1 MVVLNRKLLVVLG
14 VFALAF
20 SPLAPS
26 DAFAK
31 CAPAYAKVSDKLKT
45 VTNKDRT
52 FLPAT
57 TIAGPLNKRMEAFA
71 KLYPDNV
78 TFVENVTFKQNR
90 KSGKKK
96 MMMISLAGLTATK
109 KEALRKDFLKYFSD
123 GTISFPLGESGGH
136 LYTRLGAKTKDF
148 ISSVSTNN
156 YRLPSGERLETVM
169 ELTPDEFKRTQ
180 TYVKNAAK
188 HQDETL
194 GGFSY
199 DGVKGKTEGKLDA
212 NKPLNSSQGHNCTS
226 WICTAPVGD
235 KGESLYRLTGA
246 TMSQEIHT
254 NPGWWTS
261 WLAAGAESDR
271 VPAVIYWT
279 DVPISEAKKAR
290 IKRGNFSWEFDLH

>member
-1 MVVLNRKLLVVLG
+1 MTMKQKNFLIALG
-14 VFALAF
+14 LIFLTSSSFV
-20 SPLAPS
+20 PS
-26 DAFAK
+26 LSVAK

-78 TFVENVTFKQNR
+78 TFVDNVTFRQNR
-90 KSGKKK
+90 RSGKKK
-96 MMMISLAGLTATK
+96 MMMISLAGLTESK

-148 ISSVSTNN
+148 ITSVSTNN
-156 YRLPSGERLETVM
+156 YRLPSGERLETIM

-180 TYVKNAAK
+180 TYVKNATK
-188 HQDETL
+188 HQNETL
-194 GGFSY
+194 GSFSY
-199 DGVKGKTEGKLDA
+199 DGVKGKTEGKIDA
-212 NKPLNSSQGHNCTS
+212 NKPVNSSQGHNCTS

-235 KGESLYRLTGA
+235 KGESLYSLTGA

-271 VPAVIYWT
+271 VPAVIFWT
-279 DVPISEAKKAR
+279 DQTIAEAKTAR
-290 IKRGNFSWEFDLH
+290 IQRGKFTWDFDLH

>member
-1 MVVLNRKLLVVLG
+1 MLGMSFLV
-14 VFALAF
+14 
-20 SPLAPS
+20 SSSLAPFE
-26 DAFAK
+26 AYAK

-109 KEALRKDFLKYFSD
+109 KDALRKDFLKYFSD
-123 GTISFPLGESGGH
+123 GTISFPLGEHGGH

-169 ELTPDEFKRTQ
+169 ELSPKEFKKTQ

-188 HQDETL
+188 HQSETL
-194 GGFSY
+194 GDFSY
-199 DGVKGKTEGKLDA
+199 DGVKGKTEGKIDA

-235 KGESLYRLTGA
+235 KGESLYRLAGA
-246 TMSQEIHT
+246 TMSQEVHT

-279 DVPISEAKKAR
+279 DLPISEAKTAR
-290 IKRGNFSWEFDLH
+290 IQKGKFEWEFDLH